1 MYTFIP
7 CTCGSPDCAIIVV
20 KNERSKILDISE
32 ANHYVIYPIYYEDYT
47 PYNADKW
54 YRIGLPFR
62 LIKRFFKYLRK
73 LITNNLYINY
83 DIALNKEDVDEL
95 LKFDNSIEYEPVNDL
110 RHGLCFI
117 TSKVKVD
124 ITEIPFFVLLNFLF
138 NGYIAGYFAKYIDRK
153 GVYRPEYSYLRFS
166 IFQR

>member
-32 ANHYVIYPIYYEDYT
+32 ANHYIIYPIYYEDYT

-95 LKFDNSIEYEPVNDL
+95 LKFDHNIEYEAAEDL
-110 RHGLCFI
+110 QHGLCFI

-124 ITEIPFFVLLNFLF
+124 IAEIPFFVLLNFLF
-138 NGYIAGYFAKYIDRK
+138 NGYIAGYFVKYIDRK
-153 GVYRPEYSYLRFS
+153 GIYRPEYSYLRFS
-166 IFQR
+166 IFQK